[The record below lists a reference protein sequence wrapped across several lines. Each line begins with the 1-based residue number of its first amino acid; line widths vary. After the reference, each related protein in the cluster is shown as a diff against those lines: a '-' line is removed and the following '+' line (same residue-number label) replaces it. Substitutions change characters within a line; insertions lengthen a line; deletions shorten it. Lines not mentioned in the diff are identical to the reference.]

1 MYSLV
6 CSCICRYKAAYQHRE
21 FLNNKSSRAIESKVT
36 NQPFLQTARGQP
48 TTVSDCRITSKLTSG
63 QHLKRNKAARVYSS
77 IRRSESS
84 SKQLFGA
91 PCTAAFAACPV
102 TVRTLQPSQ
111 VYVVW
116 NSRLPEGREL
126 YANLWQQVS
135 TCTYTQ
141 LSTFSNSDCQITAF
155 GNFQQLL
162 LFATP
167 CCAAQLQLK
176 ERLESVPLVLATYKR
191 CGHIWM
197 LPLQPHSQSSHN
209 LCFPA
214 KSHMKTP
221 AIAVLGMAASQCLSM
236 TAVTSLL
243 LNWLQALAVSQQDR
257 PCTIST
263 QHHYICHTIFECSCM
278 HQACACCNRAC
289 VQHGQHV
296 SLPGCKALRLH
307 VQARYGSCW
316 HLQLASSLPS
326 TQLPVDISSV
336 SGFLAW

>member
-1 MYSLV
+1 M
-6 CSCICRYKAAYQHRE
+6 
-21 FLNNKSSRAIESKVT
+21 NNLLSRAIESKVT
-36 NQPFLQTARGQP
+36 NQPFLQTPRGIP
-48 TTVSDCRITSKLTSG
+48 TTVSDLRFTPQLTSG
-63 QHLKRNKAARVYSS
+63 QHLKRNKATRLCSS
-77 IRRSESS
+77 IHRSEIS
-84 SKQLFGA
+84 SKQLFEA

-102 TVRTLQPSQ
+102 TVRTLQPSK

-116 NSRLPEGREL
+116 NSRLPEGQEL

-155 GNFQQLL
+155 GNFQQLF

-197 LPLQPHSQSSHN
+197 LPLQPHLQSSHN

-214 KSHMKTP
+214 KSHMNTP
-221 AIAVLGMAASQCLSM
+221 ATAVLGMAASLCFSM

-243 LNWLQALAVSQQDR
+243 LKWLQTLAVSQQDS
-257 PCTIST
+257 PYTTLAYSIITSVTQSVSAAACITPVHAAT
-263 QHHYICHTIFECSCM
+263 QHVFHVVSMLVFLAARLSVCMCRLAMEAAGAYNWPHHCLPCSFLWLFLLC
-278 HQACACCNRAC
+278 QVSWLGRIAR
-289 VQHGQHV
+289 QHV
-296 SLPGCKALRLH
+296 R
-307 VQARYGSCW
+307 
-316 HLQLASSLPS
+316 
-326 TQLPVDISSV
+326 
-336 SGFLAW
+336 